1 MGIRYNIYIYIKMRS
16 IANIFFRPSCQLFHG
31 IAPQNLKSVY
41 FTKTQKSKYLENKQN
56 IFLHIRGY
64 FIAKNSF
71 VAEETFNT
79 RNRKSNLKSIL
90 WTLCHVSLSNIY
102 SGYLHFAALIMEAVK
117 NVVRSADIY
126 RSFYFIRYWGPCLS
140 RENINLIWEITYII
154 FLANNASPIFPACKT
169 REVIGFAFRVILRCY
184 L

>member
-1 MGIRYNIYIYIKMRS
+1 MRS
-16 IANIFFRPSCQLFHG
+16 IANIFLGPHVNFSMELLHR
-31 IAPQNLKSVY
+31 IWNLCIS
-41 FTKTQKSKYLENKQN
+41 QKHKNLNISRTNK
-56 IFLHIRGY
+56 IFFLHIRGN